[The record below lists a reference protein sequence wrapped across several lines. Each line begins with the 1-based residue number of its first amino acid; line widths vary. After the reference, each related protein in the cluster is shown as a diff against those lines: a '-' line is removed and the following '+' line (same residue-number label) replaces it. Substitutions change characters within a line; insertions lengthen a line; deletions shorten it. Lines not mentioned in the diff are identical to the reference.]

1 MNYNRHTGG
10 VFVPKYE
17 RASANQHGE
26 RYAHKG
32 AAVVGVGRLEAS
44 VGCAVDLKLL
54 ILLGDMLDVP
64 VRYDFETHP
73 QVAYLEVVS
82 AKRLREAL

>member
-1 MNYNRHTGG
+1 
-10 VFVPKYE
+10 VFLFLNTSGPVQTSTV
-17 RASANQHGE
+17 RDMLT
-26 RYAHKG
+26 RVR
-32 AAVVGVGRLEAS
+32 AVVGVGRLEAS